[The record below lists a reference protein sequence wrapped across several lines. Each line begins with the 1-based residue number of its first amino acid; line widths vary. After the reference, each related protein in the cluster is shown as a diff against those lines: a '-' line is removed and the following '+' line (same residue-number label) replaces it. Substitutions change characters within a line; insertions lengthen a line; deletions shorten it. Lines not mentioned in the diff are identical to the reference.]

1 MKRFTI
7 FSIVTIAAIATILS
21 SCKYKAP
28 SESDL
33 RYAEDEA
40 TIAQLTADGKLY
52 TLNELLDSFMTEEGN
67 YTSDTTLYRTRS
79 TDSGLKDADGN
90 PIYLFS
96 IDTLPADGPGI
107 YIRGRVTTDDY
118 GGNFYKALVIQEVV
132 EDNEGK
138 HQETLRLS
146 VDAGSISGM
155 YPRGQMILIRCNGLA
170 IGRYANQPQLCV
182 PSYNNNVFANK
193 AAEKIG
199 WAPGRIPLARFK
211 AATKLIG
218 TPIPA
223 ENLYY
228 DFMTIKDIND
238 LNNLRDLKRYR
249 YEDGKLIKVDGIH
262 YTGECDDNH
271 TRNYCKTNGSPS
283 TNMNFNVFAPTTE
296 NQNFPQ
302 SRYIADASETYYTKI
317 SMSEYAKEANFYIP
331 GAGAAV
337 EGEAFT
343 YDSLAPIDYSKPYLL
358 ANLTINNKTIQ
369 AVVPVEFAKAQQG
382 WQVDDVIWLGPE
394 PEDQTTE
401 RTGFVYT
408 ANGTWSD
415 ALGVIHC
422 KEYSGSVKGILG
434 FYFDNARNAVNYP
447 DDTYQAA
454 ISICDLSDLDLKKA
468 DGTVWTPIEYSP
480 N

>member
-40 TIAQLTADGKLY
+40 TIAQLTADGTLY
-52 TLNELLDSFMTEEGN
+52 TLDGFVEKYMTEAGN

-79 TDSGLKDADGN
+79 THDQLKDADGN

-107 YIRGRVTTDDY
+107 YIIGRITTDDY
-118 GGNFYKALVIQEVV
+118 GGNFYKSLVMQQIV
-132 EDNEGK
+132 EGE
-138 HQETLRLS
+138 QQAIRLS

-170 IGRYANQPQLCV
+170 IGRYANQIQLCV

-211 AATKLIG
+211 AATKRIG
-218 TPIPA
+218 APIPA
-223 ENLYY
+223 DQLHY
-228 DFMTIKDIND
+228 DTKTIAEINAITD
-238 LNNLRDLKRYR
+238 VVAARK
-249 YEDGKLIKVDGIH
+249 EDGKLIRIEGIH
-262 YTGECDDNH
+262 YTGECDIEYERH
-271 TRNYCKTNGSPS
+271 YCKTFGSPS
-283 TNMNFNVFAPTTE
+283 TNTYFNVFAPTTE
-296 NQNFPQ
+296 NQGFPQ
-302 SRYIADASETYYTKI
+302 SRYIADASETNYTLI
-317 SMSEYAKEANFYIP
+317 GMSEYAKEANFYIP

-369 AVVPVEFAKAQQG
+369 AVVPVDFTKAQQG

-422 KEYSGSVKGILG
+422 KEYSGSVQGILS
-434 FYFDNARNAVNYP
+434 YYADNAKNLASYDDNYNWSV
-447 DDTYQAA
+447 
-454 ISICDLSDLDLKKA
+454 SICDLSDLHLKKA